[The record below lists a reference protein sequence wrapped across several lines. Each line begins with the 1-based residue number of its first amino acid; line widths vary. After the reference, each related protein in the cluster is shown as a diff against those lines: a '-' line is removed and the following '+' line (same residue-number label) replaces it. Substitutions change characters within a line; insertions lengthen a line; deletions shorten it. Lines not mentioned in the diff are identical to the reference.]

1 MTPQRSY
8 LDYLQD
14 IHEAMSKAET
24 FTSGLDFAAFSAD
37 DKTVFAVIRALEI
50 MGEAAKRI
58 PGDVRD
64 RYPEVP
70 WRSMAGIR
78 DKLIH
83 DYLQVNLEIVWKTV
97 VEELPALRPHIDRI
111 VERENS

>member
-1 MTPQRSY
+1 M
-8 LDYLQD
+8 
-14 IHEAMSKAET
+14 
-24 FTSGLDFAAFSAD
+24 
-37 DKTVFAVIRALEI
+37 IRALEI

-58 PGDVRD
+58 PAELRE

-97 VEELPALRPHIDRI
+97 VEKLPKLRPHFDVII
-111 VERENS
+111 EQEKP

>member
-1 MTPQRSY
+1 MTPQRTW
-8 LDYLQD
+8 LDYLED
-14 IHEAMSKAET
+14 IHEAMSKAQS
-24 FTSGLDFAAFSAD
+24 FTAGLDYESFAAD
-37 DKTVFAVIRALEI
+37 DKTVFAVVRALEI
-50 MGEAAKRI
+50 MGEPAKRI
-58 PGDVRD
+58 PAELRE

-97 VEELPALRPHIDRI
+97 AEELPKLRPHFDAII
-111 VERENS
+111 EQEKP

>member
-1 MTPQRSY
+1 MTPQRTW
-8 LDYLQD
+8 LDYLED
-14 IHEAMSKAET
+14 IDQAMSKAQD
-24 FTSGLDFAAFSAD
+24 FTTGLDCESFAAD

-58 PGDVRD
+58 PDELRE

-83 DYLQVNLEIVWKTV
+83 DYLQVNLQIVWKTV
-97 VEELPALRPHIDRI
+97 SEELPKLRPQFDLII
-111 VERENS
+111 KQEKS